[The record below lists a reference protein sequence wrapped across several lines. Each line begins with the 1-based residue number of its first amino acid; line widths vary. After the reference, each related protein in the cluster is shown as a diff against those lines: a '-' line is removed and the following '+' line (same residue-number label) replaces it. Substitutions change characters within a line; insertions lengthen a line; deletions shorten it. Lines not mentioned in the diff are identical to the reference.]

1 MLDQENIKLGIAPI
15 AWTNDDLP
23 ELGGHI
29 SLERCL
35 DEMAQAQF
43 IGCELGNKFPREPE
57 ALKAQLNPRGLQLAS
72 GWFSTFFTENR
83 EEQTVEDFIKHRDF
97 LCEMGSKVIVVCEC
111 GHSVQGKAQSVFET
125 KPVFN
130 KKQWEQ
136 LAAGLEK
143 LGEIAHE
150 KNMKIVF
157 HHHMGTGVQTRN
169 EIDTLMEITDAEWV
183 SLLLDT
189 GHITYSGDSP
199 QELVKT
205 YLSRIHHVHLKDI
218 RKSVLEEVKLEKMSF
233 LDSVKAGVF
242 TVPGDGM
249 INFLPVFQTLADSEY
264 KGWFIVEAE
273 QDPDKSNPLEY
284 AEKARHFIRQ
294 TTSL

>member
-1 MLDQENIKLGIAPI
+1 MLGQENIKLGIAPI

-169 EIDTLMEITDAEWV
+169 EIDTLMGITDPEWV

-205 YLSRIHHVHLKDI
+205 YLPRIHHVHLKDI
-218 RKSVLEEVKLEKMSF
+218 RKSVLEEVKLKKMSF